1 MTFFRSKIIFFL
13 FLIMLLIFGACN
25 SPKLSE
31 TPLSQF
37 EGIWELEGRSIFEGI
52 QIKIYSE
59 KKSEH
64 IIGKI
69 TKINSNKYVEMFV
82 DSGDTWI
89 SEISRKS
96 NYQFEL
102 TEKKIGSQLF
112 SLYGQSTSTN
122 FNVQFID
129 KSTFGLSPNN
139 LDPEKSTIVYKRV
152 KN

>member
-1 MTFFRSKIIFFL
+1 MIFSKTKVTPFL
-13 FLIMLLIFGACN
+13 FFILLVFVGGCD
-25 SPKLSE
+25 STKLSE
-31 TPLSQF
+31 TPISQF
-37 EGIWELEGRSIFEGI
+37 FGVWELEGRKMFNGI
-52 QIKIYSE
+52 QIQISE
-59 KKSEH
+59 KDNKNKF
-64 IIGKI
+64 IGKI
-69 TKINSNKYVEMFV
+69 IKLNDNKYIQMFM